1 MQEHAASA
9 NGGNVGRTQPR
20 QLPEAGVDARTGWL
34 AFAAALAAIAAF
46 RLVALALNGT
56 DLHMD
61 EAQYWDWAQQPA
73 FGYFSKPPLLAW
85 IISVTT
91 SVCGDGEFCVRL
103 PAVLLHL
110 VTAALIYAI
119 ARRLYTPQVAILSGL
134 AYALLPAISLSS
146 GIITTDV
153 PLLAAWALALLAFTG
168 LLQRP
173 NAADAALL
181 ALAIGLG
188 LNAKYAMAYFIL
200 CAAIYFAIAPSAR
213 KLLRTPHLWLALAAG
228 IALIVP
234 NVLWNIDNGFVT
246 FSHTAD
252 NAKWGGIPFHP
263 GKGTEFF
270 VAQFGVFGPIVF
282 GCLLI
287 VTRRMIQ
294 RPEARA
300 PSDVLL
306 LCFSIP
312 IIALVTTQG
321 LISRA
326 HANWAAPAYIAAVVL
341 VTAAMVR
348 NQAWG
353 WMRASFAIH
362 LTIAALIAAATWQA
376 GRYSLPVVGDPFART
391 LGNRD
396 LADAV
401 REEVTKAANGPAAIR
416 SILTDER
423 ETAAA
428 LAYYGRD
435 IPLPQFAMRP
445 RPAPQ
450 NHFEMTRPLTPG
462 APAPVL
468 YVTRRAKSV
477 PAGSSFRSVSNPSE
491 RSVRAGQQTE
501 TYRFFTLLATDK
513 R

>member
-1 MQEHAASA
+1 MQDLALSA
-9 NGGNVGRTQPR
+9 KGENVVNAQSRP
-20 QLPEAGVDARTGWL
+20 LPEPGVDARTGWL
-34 AFAAALAAIAAF
+34 ALAAALTALAAF

-85 IISVTT
+85 IIAATT
-91 SVCGDGEFCVRL
+91 AVCGDGEFCVRL
-103 PAVLLHL
+103 PAVVLHL
-110 VTAALIYAI
+110 VTAALVYAV
-119 ARRLYTPQVAILSGL
+119 ARRLYTPLVAMLSAL
-134 AYALLPAISLSS
+134 AYALLPAVSLSS
-146 GIITTDV
+146 GIITTDI

-168 LLQRP
+168 LLERP
-173 NAADAALL
+173 NAPDAILL
-181 ALAIGLG
+181 AIALGLG

-200 CAAIYFAIAPSAR
+200 CAAIYFAIAPAAR
-213 KLLRTPHLWLALAAG
+213 KLLRTPHLWLALVAG
-228 IALIVP
+228 LAMIAP

-263 GKGTEFF
+263 GKAAEFF

-282 GCLLI
+282 GSLLL
-287 VTRRMIQ
+287 VTWQMMR
-294 RPEARA
+294 RPESRTS
-300 PSDVLL
+300 SDVLL
-306 LCFSIP
+306 ASFSLP

-326 HANWAAPAYIAAVVL
+326 HANWAAPAYVAAIVL
-341 VTAAMVR
+341 VTAVMVR
-348 NQAWG
+348 NNAWG
-353 WMRASFAIH
+353 WLRASFAIH
-362 LTIAALIAAATWQA
+362 AVVALLIAAATWQA
-376 GRYSLPVVGDPFART
+376 GRYTIPVVGDPFART
-391 LGNRD
+391 LGNRA
-396 LADAV
+396 LAETV
-401 REEVTKAANGPAAIR
+401 REEIQKAADGPAPIRAIV
-416 SILTDER
+416 TDER

-435 IPLPQFAMRP
+435 IPLPQLAMRP
-445 RPAPQ
+445 RATPQ

-462 APAPVL
+462 GPEPVL

-477 PAGSSFRSVSNPSE
+477 PEGHFRAVSAPSE

-501 TYRFFTLLATDK
+501 SYRFFTLLATGN